1 MALPLASGTWNIDK
15 SHSAVE
21 FSVRHLGLTNVRGRF
36 DTFDGA
42 ITIGETLADTKVNAV
57 IQLSSINTN
66 SPDRDTHL
74 KSTDFF
80 GVDTHVDMVFAST
93 GIEGSGDEYKLHGDL
108 TLRGITKAITLDV
121 EFGGVEASPFDK
133 KPRAGFSAEGT
144 LSRKDY
150 GIDFNVPLGGDKLM
164 VGDKIKIN
172 LELELLPPA

>member
-1 MALPLASGTWNIDK
+1 MALPLATGTWNIDK

-42 ITIGETLADTKVNAV
+42 IVVGDALADTKVNAV

-66 SPDRDTHL
+66 SADRDAHL
-74 KSTDFF
+74 KGTDFF
-80 GVDTHVDMVFAST
+80 GVETHTDMVFEST
-93 GIEGSGDEYKLHGDL
+93 GIEGSGDEYKLHGNL
-108 TLRGITKAITLDV
+108 TMRGITKPITLDV

-133 KPRAGFSAEGT
+133 KPRAGFSAEGSV
-144 LSRKDY
+144 SRKDF

-172 LELELLPPA
+172 LELELLPPV

>member
-42 ITIGETLADTKVNAV
+42 ITMGETLADTRVNAV

-66 SPDRDTHL
+66 SADRDAHL

-80 GVDTHVDMVFAST
+80 GVDTHVDMVFVST
-93 GIEGSGDEYKLHGDL
+93 GIEGHGDEYKLHGDL
-108 TLRGITKAITLDV
+108 TLRGITKPITLDV

-150 GIDFNVPLGGDKLM
+150 GIDFNLPLGGDKLM
-164 VGDKIKIN
+164 VGDKVKIN
-172 LELELLPPA
+172 LELELLAPA